1 LLPGFQAEGE
11 SMLLKV
17 FSVGPLAKLAAF
29 TGLGRVFSF
38 LRGAAPIQV
47 TAAQLINEFPTF
59 NGT

>member
-11 SMLLKV
+11 SMVLKV
-17 FSVGPLAKLAAF
+17 FSAGPLAKLAAF

-47 TAAQLINEFPTF
+47 TATKLAKE
-59 NGT
+59 